1 MGASEGRAATDAASD
16 YVTRRLAPARRAP
29 AFFISVGRA
38 AGAGAAS
45 VTAGL
50 LLVGAVL
57 VGLVSPGLAT
67 PPAGEETRALWVVR
81 HAISTPGRVDQVVE
95 VASQLNINTLLVQV
109 RGRGDAYFQSVLTP
123 RAEDLAATPPDFDPL
138 ERMIRRAHAA
148 GLEVQAWINVYLVW
162 SAGEPPKSALH
173 VVNAHP
179 DWISVRADG
188 QRLVEM
194 LPEEFEEQKLEGMYL
209 APGNPDV
216 KRHLREIVREIITKY
231 DVDGIHL
238 DYVRYPEP
246 DVGYDPA
253 TRTAFEREFG
263 IDPIQIDRPDS
274 TFLTVIGEDRIPD
287 LRARWIQWKK
297 DQITDL
303 VRDLRHD
310 LDLSGRSIKLTAA
323 VIADQVAALNR
334 YEQDWPTWLR
344 EGIIDAAI
352 PMCYGTSTPIV
363 ERQIGAALSIP
374 TEHHVYAGI
383 ALYNESARDAAEKIR
398 RARQM
403 GVDGIALFSF
413 DSLVGRAGYMRQMK
427 QWVLRDPVMPT
438 RMRWRG

>member
-1 MGASEGRAATDAASD
+1 MGASEGRAATDAATD
-16 YVTRRLAPARRAP
+16 YVTRRHAPARRAP
-29 AFFISVGRA
+29 AFFIGVVVLLGQVLPA
-38 AGAGAAS
+38 AAS
-45 VTAGL
+45 
-50 LLVGAVL
+50 
-57 VGLVSPGLAT
+57 

-95 VASQLNINTLLVQV
+95 IASQMNINTLLVQV
-109 RGRGDAYFQSVLTP
+109 RGRGDAYFRSELTP
-123 RAEDLAATPPDFDPL
+123 RAEDLGATSPDFDPL

-162 SAGEPPKSALH
+162 SAGEPPRSPLH

-179 DWISVRADG
+179 EWISVRADG

-194 LPEEFEEQKLEGMYL
+194 LPEDFEEQKLEGMYL
-209 APGNPDV
+209 APGNPEV

-231 DVDGIHL
+231 EVDGIHL

-246 DVGYDPA
+246 TVGYDVA

-263 IDPIQIDRPDS
+263 VDPIQIDQPDS
-274 TFLTVIGEDRIPD
+274 TFLEIIGADRIP
-287 LRARWIQWKK
+287 
-297 DQITDL
+297 DL

-323 VIADQVAALNR
+323 VIADQGAALNR
-334 YEQDWPTWLR
+334 YNQDWPKWLR

-352 PMCYGTSTPIV
+352 PMCYGTSTPVV

-374 TEHHVYAGI
+374 TERHVYAGI

-398 RARQM
+398 RARRM

-413 DSLVGRAGYMRQMK
+413 DALVGRAGYMRQMK
-427 QWVLRDPVMPT
+427 QWALREPVPPT